1 MGWMDAGTYIDTQQT
16 QNKVNRDTD
25 DLTGHN
31 FDKGV
36 GGGRGKLF
44 DTDDEVGA

>member
-1 MGWMDAGTYIDTQQT
+1 MGWMDAGACIDTQQT

-31 FDKGV
+31 FGKGV
-36 GGGRGKLF
+36 GGDKLL